1 MSTTTSIDTQIEN
14 YMQSHG
20 YDNCGFCGILEGG
33 EFSVFIKSRK
43 NRERSVIIAPACFII
58 KGESIT
64 FYEGDEA
71 RQLLRKH
78 KITPS
83 SILF

>member
-1 MSTTTSIDTQIEN
+1 MTISSQLTQIDSFA
-14 YMQSHG
+14 QSHG
-20 YDNCGFCGILEGG
+20 FDGCGFCGILEGG
-33 EFSVFIKSRK
+33 EFSVFLKSRK
-43 NRERSVIIAPACFII
+43 NREGSVIIAPACFII
-58 KGESIT
+58 KGEDIT
-64 FYEGDEA
+64 FYEGEEA